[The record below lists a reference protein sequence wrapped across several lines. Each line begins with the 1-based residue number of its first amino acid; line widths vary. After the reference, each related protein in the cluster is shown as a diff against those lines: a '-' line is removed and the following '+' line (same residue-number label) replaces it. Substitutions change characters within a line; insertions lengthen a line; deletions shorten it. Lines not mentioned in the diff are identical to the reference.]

1 MIKLKGRILGNKTH
15 DVGYRVFL
23 LTKAMELGIERFRA
37 SNTFEKNVQAVAV
50 YLEADKTAIDEYKD
64 IINSNFPENAE
75 VAEVSFEDY
84 SGYVTSI
91 SDYMHLIQ
99 VEQLNKGIPAIL
111 SIENKQGQML
121 EKQDVTINVL
131 KSVKEDTSAMLRKQD
146 SMLDKQDAT
155 IDVLKSVK
163 EDTSA
168 FREDISMARKD
179 TKDELYEK
187 YEYLSREITEIKSS
201 LSEIKAK
208 VL

>member
-1 MIKLKGRILGNKTH
+1 MIKLKGSILGDKTH

-37 SNTFEKNVQAVAV
+37 SNTFENDVQVV
-50 YLEADKTAIDEYKD
+50 VFYLEADQTAINEYKD

-75 VAEVSFEDY
+75 VTEVSFEDY
-84 SGYVTSI
+84 SGYVSSI

-111 SIENKQGQML
+111 NIEKKQGQML
-121 EKQDVTINVL
+121 EKQD
-131 KSVKEDTSAMLRKQD
+131 
-146 SMLDKQDAT
+146 SMLEKQDAT
-155 IDVLKSVK
+155 IDILKSVK
-163 EDTSA
+163 EYTSA
-168 FREDISMARKD
+168 IREDISMARKD

-187 YEYLSREITEIKSS
+187 YEYLSHEITDIKFT

-208 VL
+208 VM

>member
-1 MIKLKGRILGNKTH
+1 MIKLKGEIRGDKTH

-23 LTKAMELGIERFRA
+23 LTKAMDLGIERFRA
-37 SNTFEKNVQAVAV
+37 SNTFENDVQAVMF
-50 YLEADKTAIDEYKD
+50 YLEADQTAINKYKD
-64 IINSNFPENAE
+64 FINSNFPTNAD
-75 VAEVSFEDY
+75 VTEVSFEDY

-111 SIENKQGQML
+111 SIDKKQGQML
-121 EKQDVTINVL
+121 EKQDSMLEKQDSMLEKQDATIDIL
-131 KSVKEDTSAMLRKQD
+131 KSVKEDTSALR
-146 SMLDKQDAT
+146 
-155 IDVLKSVK
+155 

-168 FREDISMARKD
+168 LREDISMARKD

-187 YEYLSREITEIKSS
+187 YEYLSREITDMKFT
-201 LSEIKAK
+201 LSEIKTK

>member
-1 MIKLKGRILGNKTH
+1 MIKLKGSILGDKTH

-37 SNTFEKNVQAVAV
+37 SNTFEKDVQAVV
-50 YLEADKTAIDEYKD
+50 FYLEADQTSIDEYKNF
-64 IINSNFPENAE
+64 INSNFPKNAE
-75 VAEVSFEDY
+75 VTEVSFEDY

-111 SIENKQGQML
+111 SIEKKQGQML
-121 EKQDVTINVL
+121 EKQDSMLEKQDSMLEKQDATIDIL
-131 KSVKEDTSAMLRKQD
+131 KSVKEDTSA
-146 SMLDKQDAT
+146 
-155 IDVLKSVK
+155 I
-163 EDTSA
+163 
-168 FREDISMARKD
+168 REDISIARKD

-187 YEYLSREITEIKSS
+187 YEYLSHEITDIKTT

-208 VL
+208 VM

>member
-1 MIKLKGRILGNKTH
+1 MIKLKGSILGDKTH

-37 SNTFEKNVQAVAV
+37 SNTFENDVQVV
-50 YLEADKTAIDEYKD
+50 VFYLEADQTAINEYKD

-75 VAEVSFEDY
+75 VTEVSFEDY
-84 SGYVTSI
+84 SGYVSSI

-111 SIENKQGQML
+111 NIEKKQGQML
-121 EKQDVTINVL
+121 EKQDATIDIL
-131 KSVKEDTSAMLRKQD
+131 KSVKEDTSA
-146 SMLDKQDAT
+146 
-155 IDVLKSVK
+155 I
-163 EDTSA
+163 
-168 FREDISMARKD
+168 REDISMARKD

-187 YEYLSREITEIKSS
+187 YEYLSHEITDIKFT

-208 VL
+208 VM